1 MTLRETSLPLELLHL
16 CEGETVVGYQILA
29 GQITFKVVSV
39 TETEAQKT
47 TTTPRKNIRDWINK
61 WAGTMELEPG
71 ETRESLRAAAM
82 QEKFGS

>member
-16 CEGETVVGYQILA
+16 REGETVVGYQILA